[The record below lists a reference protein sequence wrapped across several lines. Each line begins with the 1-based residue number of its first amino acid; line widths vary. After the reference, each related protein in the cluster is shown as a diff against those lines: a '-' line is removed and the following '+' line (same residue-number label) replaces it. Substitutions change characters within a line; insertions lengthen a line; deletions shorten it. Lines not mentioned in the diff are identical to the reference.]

1 MYVRF
6 VEGLRGNR
14 RLRDRTAPVVYSTQY
29 KMRWPKYTKAK
40 QDEAILQ
47 NSEVVNEIPIINS
60 LEKGNITR
68 ALKGE
73 RVGTIIFKE

>member
-1 MYVRF
+1 
-6 VEGLRGNR
+6 
-14 RLRDRTAPVVYSTQY
+14 
-29 KMRWPKYTKAK
+29 MRWPKYTKAK